1 MNKLNM
7 QRSICIVSDQL
18 AGGGAE
24 RCSALL
30 SVFFERN
37 NIDVY
42 HIIVVDKVEYEFS
55 GKLINLGKL
64 KNKRNDFFNKIKRFY
79 ILRKFFNENKFDFI
93 IDTRVKN
100 HNFQEVFISKCIYS
114 SPLIQIVHSYMVNLY
129 FPNIKFLAKYIYK
142 HCYKIVT
149 VSEKIKNK
157 VEFDYKYHNVKT
169 IYNPVDFDYINKKLI
184 DGKMFSSDQ
193 YILAVGNMQNM
204 VKQFDKLIYCYSKS
218 DLVNKNIKLIILGEG
233 AFRCELEKYVREIKL
248 EHLIIFKG
256 KIDNPFPYY
265 KNAYFT
271 VLSSK
276 NEGFPNVLLESLA
289 CSTPVIAFDCLSG
302 PKEIILNK
310 ENGLLV
316 ENQNLEKLTEAMN
329 LFVEDKELYSYC
341 KKNAFDSIQ
350 QFSLE
355 NIGKQWLDLMKI
367 DLYNKTNTQ

>member
-1 MNKLNM
+1 MNKLTK
-7 QRSICIVSDQL
+7 QRRICIVSDQL

-37 NIDVY
+37 NINVY

-79 ILRKFFNENKFDFI
+79 ILKKFLKENKFDFI

-100 HNFQEVFISKCIYS
+100 HNFQEVFISKYIYS
-114 SPLIQIVHSYMVNLY
+114 SPLIQIIHSYMVNLY

-157 VEFDYKYHNVKT
+157 VEFDYKYQNVKT
-169 IYNPVDFDYINKKLI
+169 IYNPVDFDYINRKLI
-184 DGKMFSSDQ
+184 DGKIFSSDQ
-193 YILAVGNMQNM
+193 YILAVGNMGNM

-233 AFRCELEKYVREIKL
+233 VFRCELEKYVREIKL

-302 PKEIILNK
+302 PKEIILNN

-316 ENQNLEKLTEAMN
+316 ENQNLEKLTEAIN
-329 LFVEDKELYSYC
+329 LFVENEKLYNYC

-350 QFSLE
+350 QFSLD

-367 DLYNKTNTQ
+367 DLNLKK

>member
-1 MNKLNM
+1 MNKLTK

-37 NIDVY
+37 NINVY
-42 HIIVVDKVEYEFS
+42 HVIVVDKVEYEFS

-79 ILRKFFNENKFDFI
+79 ILKQFFKENKFDFI

-100 HNFQEVFISKCIYS
+100 HNLQEVFISKYIYS
-114 SPLIQIVHSYMVNLY
+114 SPLIQIIHSYMVNLY
-129 FPNIKFLAKYIYK
+129 FPDIKFLAKYIYK

-157 VEFDYKYHNVKT
+157 VEFDYKYQNVKT
-169 IYNPVDFDYINKKLI
+169 IYNPVDFDYINKQLMNAKL
-184 DGKMFSSDQ
+184 FSSEQ
-193 YILAVGNMQNM
+193 YILAVGNMENM

-233 AFRCELEKYVREIKL
+233 IFRCELERYVREIKL
-248 EHLIIFKG
+248 EHLIEFKG

-271 VLSSK
+271 ILSSK

-302 PKEIILNK
+302 PTEIILNK

-316 ENQNLEKLTEAMN
+316 EDQNSDKLTKAMN

-341 KKNAFDSIQ
+341 KENAFDSIQ
-350 QFSLE
+350 QFSLD
-355 NIGKQWLDLMKI
+355 NIGKQWLDLMQI
-367 DLYNKTNTQ
+367 DIN